1 MVPETDVNTKEES
14 GHLVFTVNKIDR
26 TKSGNHCSHTELDEF
41 PADSI
46 QISSQALVIRTCSAN
61 RLPHAAAPGEK
72 DVRRP
77 TLIANLLPC
86 LLGKIWS
93 NLGIW
98 GIHGQRIR
106 QSSNM
111 VQLGKHQVTDF
122 FFNDQFVTNQL
133 KRSLQSLASLPP
145 HARILNQRF
154 YHSDILPLMWRFNP
168 RLTIHDFTR
177 LGIWVLNGG
186 INIVN
191 KQQKQW

>member
-14 GHLVFTVNKIDR
+14 GHLVFTVYKIDR

-122 FFNDQFVTNQL
+122 FFLMINSWPISWSVHYNRWHPSRL
-133 KRSLQSLASLPP
+133 MPEYL
-145 HARILNQRF
+145 I
-154 YHSDILPLMWRFNP
+154 SDFIIP
-168 RLTIHDFTR
+168 TYCH
-177 LGIWVLNGG
+177 
-186 INIVN
+186 
-191 KQQKQW
+191 

>member
-1 MVPETDVNTKEES
+1 MSFLQIPFKFHPKLLSFVPAQLTACRMQPHPAKRTW
-14 GHLVFTVNKIDR
+14 GGLHLLPTYCHVCWGKYDQTW
-26 TKSGNHCSHTELDEF
+26 EF
-41 PADSI
+41 GGSMG
-46 QISSQALVIRTCSAN
+46 SVSAN
-61 RLPHAAAPGEK
+61 HQ
-72 DVRRP
+72 
-77 TLIANLLPC
+77 T
-86 LLGKIWS
+86 WS
-93 NLGIW
+93 NW
-98 GIHGQRIR
+98 GSTRWLI
-106 QSSNM
+106 
-111 VQLGKHQVTDF
+111 F